1 MDKTYIRTHFRPELE
16 EPILVVGL
24 PGIGNIGKIV
34 AGLLI
39 EFSQAK
45 PFAEL
50 YSHTFPDYTLIDK
63 KGVCRPPRY
72 EFFASEKGQNVVV
85 LTGDS
90 QPPLED
96 IPAHYEVCG
105 DVLDFATELGC
116 KFVIT
121 VGGTPSP
128 NNQKEVYIAATSKKH
143 TNEYVENGATIY
155 KGGRIVGAAGLLL
168 GLAKKRRLNGV
179 CLLGST
185 LSLTEDRQTAL
196 RVYKLLRKAL
206 GPDVREGL

>member
-1 MDKTYIRTHFRPELE
+1 MDRTHILTHFRPELE

-39 EFSQAK
+39 ESSRAEL
-45 PFAEL
+45 FAEL
-50 YSHTFPDYTLIDK
+50 YSPTFPDHALISKD
-63 KGVCRPPRY
+63 GVCRPPRY
-72 EFFASEKGQNVVV
+72 EFYASKAGRNLIV

-105 DVLDFATELGC
+105 DVLDFVTQLGC
-116 KFVIT
+116 NSIIT
-121 VGGTPSP
+121 VGGAPSP
-128 NNQKEVYIAATSKKH
+128 HAKKEIFVAGTSRKHAKEYLGKK
-143 TNEYVENGATIY
+143 ATIY

-168 GLAKKRRLNGV
+168 GLARKRGLKGL

-185 LSLTEDRQTAL
+185 LSLTADRDAAL
-196 RVYKLLRKAL
+196 RVYKLLRRVL
-206 GPDVREGL
+206 GTDAQEAP

>member
-1 MDKTYIRTHFRPELE
+1 MDQTYIRVHSRPKLE
-16 EPILVVGL
+16 DPILVAGL

-39 EFSQAK
+39 ESSHAEL
-45 PFAEL
+45 FAEL
-50 YSHTFPDYTLIDK
+50 YSPSFPDYALIDK
-63 KGVCRPPRY
+63 KGICRPPRY
-72 EFFASEKGQNVVV
+72 ELYASKTSKNLVI

-105 DVLDFATELGC
+105 DVLDFVTELGC
-116 KFVIT
+116 KFIIT
-121 VGGTPSP
+121 VGGAPSP
-128 NNQKEVYIAATSKKH
+128 QRTKEIYVAATSKKDAK
-143 TNEYVENGATIY
+143 ECVEKGAAVY

-168 GLAKKRRLNGV
+168 GLAKKRGLRGV

-185 LSLTEDRQTAL
+185 LGLTADREAASRLHKFL
-196 RVYKLLRKAL
+196 RRML
-206 GPDVREGL
+206 GTDVQ

>member
-50 YSHTFPDYTLIDK
+50 YSPTFPDFALIDK

-72 EFFASEKGQNVVV
+72 EFYASKARTDIVI

-105 DVLDFATELGC
+105 DVLDFATKLGC

-128 NNQKEVYIAATSKKH
+128 HNQKEVYIAATSKKH
-143 TNEYVENGATIY
+143 TDEYVENGATIY

-168 GLAKKRRLNGV
+168 GLAKKRRLKGV

-206 GPDVREGL
+206 GPDVQEGL

>member
-1 MDKTYIRTHFRPELE
+1 MNQTYVRVHFRPKLE
-16 EPILVVGL
+16 EPVLVVGL

-39 EFSQAK
+39 ESSRMEL
-45 PFAEL
+45 FAEL
-50 YSHTFPDYTLIDK
+50 YSPTFPDYALIDK
-63 KGVCRPPRY
+63 EGVCRPPRY
-72 EFFASEKGQNVVV
+72 EFYASKKGRSLVV

-105 DVLDFATELGC
+105 DVLDFVTELGC
-116 KFVIT
+116 KFIVT
-121 VGGTPSP
+121 VGGAPSP
-128 NNQKEVYIAATSKKH
+128 GRTKEVFVAGTSRKH
-143 TNEYVENGATIY
+143 VEEYLGKETTIY

-168 GLAKKRRLNGV
+168 GLAKKRGLKGV

-185 LSLTEDRQTAL
+185 PGLTADREAASRL
-196 RVYKLLRKAL
+196 YRLLRRLL
-206 GPDVREGL
+206 GTDI

>member
-1 MDKTYIRTHFRPELE
+1 MNQTYFRVHFQPKLE

-39 EFSQAK
+39 ESSHMEL
-45 PFAEL
+45 FAEL
-50 YSHTFPDYTLIDK
+50 YSPTFPDYALIDK
-63 KGVCRPPRY
+63 EGVCRPPRY
-72 EFFASEKGQNVVV
+72 EFYGSKEGRSLVV

-105 DVLDFATELGC
+105 DVLDFVAELGC
-116 KFVIT
+116 KFIVT
-121 VGGTPSP
+121 VGGAPSP
-128 NNQKEVYIAATSKKH
+128 RRTKEIFVAGTSRKH
-143 TNEYVENGATIY
+143 VEEYLGKDTTVY

-168 GLAKKRRLNGV
+168 GLAKKRGLRGV

-185 LSLTEDRQTAL
+185 LGLTADREAASRL
-196 RVYKLLRKAL
+196 YRLLRRLL
-206 GPDVREGL
+206 GTDI